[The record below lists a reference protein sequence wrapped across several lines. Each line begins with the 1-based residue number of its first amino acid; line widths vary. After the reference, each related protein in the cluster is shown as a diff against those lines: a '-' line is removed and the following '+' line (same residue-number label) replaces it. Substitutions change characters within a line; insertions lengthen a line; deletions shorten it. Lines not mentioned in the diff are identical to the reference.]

1 MKTVFLDVDTQID
14 FLYPAGALYVSG
26 AEKIVPVVARLNQHA
41 AAHGIP
47 VVSTMDAHAENDP
60 EFRDWPPHCVV
71 GTAPQQKPASTLL
84 EPRVVVP
91 AARTTVSL
99 DGARQIIIEKQ
110 TTDCFTNAN
119 IEQVLRA
126 LKAERCVVYGVVTE
140 VCVKN
145 AVMGLLMTGRR
156 VELVTDAIQHLDPT
170 AAREMKEEFTASGG
184 VLTTSAAVLAG

>member
-14 FLYPAGALYVSG
+14 FLYPAGALYVPG

-126 LKAERCVVYGVVTE
+126 LKAERCVAYGVVTE
-140 VCVKN
+140 VCVRN

-156 VELVTDAIQHLDPT
+156 VELVTDAIQHLDP
-170 AAREMKEEFTASGG
+170 AAAERMKEEFTACGG
-184 VLTTSAAVLAG
+184 VLTTSTAVLAG